1 VSEIGVLSVHF
12 HLDGCRSL
20 KERRGRMRGLRER
33 LGRNPRL
40 ALCETPSD
48 DPEHSL
54 WTIVAVGDRRGA
66 VAELLGQVEQELE
79 ARVDAVVLDLQ
90 RELL

>member
-40 ALCETPSD
+40 ALCEAPSD
-48 DPEHSL
+48 DPEHSH
-54 WTIVAVGDRRGA
+54 WTIVAVGERRSA

-79 ARVDAVVLDLQ
+79 ERVDAVVLELQ